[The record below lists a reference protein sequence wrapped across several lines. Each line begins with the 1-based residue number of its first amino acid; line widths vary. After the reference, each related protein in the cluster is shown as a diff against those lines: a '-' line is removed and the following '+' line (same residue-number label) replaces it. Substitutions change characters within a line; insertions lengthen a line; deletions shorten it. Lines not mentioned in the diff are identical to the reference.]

1 MRFPIALIINELITN
16 ATKYAYEGEWAGIFV
31 RLALPADDVIV
42 LGVRDE
48 GVGLSPEFELRAARS
63 LGMRIVQA
71 FVQQLNAKL
80 TFHRLD
86 PGTEFVLSVPR

>member
-1 MRFPIALIINELITN
+1 ML
-16 ATKYAYEGEWAGIFV
+16 
-31 RLALPADDVIV
+31 
-42 LGVRDE
+42 
-48 GVGLSPEFELRAARS
+48 
-63 LGMRIVQA
+63 IVQA